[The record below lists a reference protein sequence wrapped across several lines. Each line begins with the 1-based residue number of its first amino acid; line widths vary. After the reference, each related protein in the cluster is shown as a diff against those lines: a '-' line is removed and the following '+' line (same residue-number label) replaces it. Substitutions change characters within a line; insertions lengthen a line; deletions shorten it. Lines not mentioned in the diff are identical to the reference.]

1 MWGNVRILA
10 SSTAICLVLAGSVKA
25 ADLDV
30 PIFEEGTKPAVSGI
44 NGKLDLGYNYID
56 FNNVPGYFDAPYAI
70 GTISLPVGHSF
81 GVQFD
86 AGYARYSSSVL
97 PGSVTIGGG
106 AIHAFWR
113 NPDVALAGIY
123 AHYVDL
129 SVGPVNAGVW
139 RLGAEAEI
147 YLDRV
152 SLEAFAGADLLNAP
166 AGNQEFFTG
175 DIYAAFYATDN
186 IRLQAGVVHSF
197 NNTVGRIGG
206 EAMLPFGGNNVSLY
220 AHGSFGSGI
229 DSVHAG
235 MRIYFGEQGKS
246 LIDRHRQDDPKTR
259 LNDFFGFDINFIP
272 PPMMMRGCPPGTI
285 DIGDGICVP
294 ITAALN

>member
-1 MWGNVRILA
+1 MWGNMRILA

-25 ADLDV
+25 ADVDV

-70 GTISLPVGHSF
+70 GTISFPVGHSF
-81 GVQFD
+81 GVQID
-86 AGYARYSSSVL
+86 AGYARYSSSVFA
-97 PGSVTIGGG
+97 GSLSIGGG
-106 AIHAFWR
+106 AVHAFWR

-129 SVGPVNAGVW
+129 SVAGVSAGIW

-152 SLEAFAGADLLNAP
+152 SIEAFAGADLLNAP
-166 AGNQEFFTG
+166 IGNQEFFMG

-197 NNTVGRIGG
+197 NNTVARIGG
-206 EAMLPFGGNNVSLY
+206 EAMLPFGANNVSLY
-220 AHGSFGSGI
+220 ANGSFGSGI

-235 MRIYFGEQGKS
+235 LRIYFGESGKS

-259 LNDFFGFDINFIP
+259 LTDFFGFDVNFVP
-272 PPMMMRGCPPGTI
+272 PPIVRGCPPGTI
-285 DIGDGICVP
+285 DVGDGICVP
-294 ITAALN
+294 ITAARAD